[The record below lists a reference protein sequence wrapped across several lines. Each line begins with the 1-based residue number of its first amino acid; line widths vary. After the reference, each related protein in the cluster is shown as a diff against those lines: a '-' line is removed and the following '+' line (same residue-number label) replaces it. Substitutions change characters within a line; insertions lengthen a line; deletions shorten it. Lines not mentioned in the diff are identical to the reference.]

1 MKYIA
6 FESKDPRKGQ
16 VARMDD
22 GTAQRLIDSGNARE
36 ISAEEAEKMGGA
48 RAGATV
54 SGTENGRAD
63 RADGVEERNGTVQ
76 QGVTGVR
83 YAEGTGRTGEG
94 SGATASGA
102 PASGEGAASTS
113 GAAPAPA
120 TGAAA
125 APASDAAAQS
135 TAGAARTTTQR

>member
-1 MKYIA
+1 MKYIV
-6 FESKDPRKGQ
+6 FETKDPRKGQ

-113 GAAPAPA
+113 GTTAAPAP
-120 TGAAA
+120 GAATT
-125 APASDAAAQS
+125 QS
-135 TAGAARTTTQR
+135 TADAAGTTTQTTQR